1 MSAPLSVE
9 GGRDALLCAQYF
21 AKHHAEYSR
30 AELGRA
36 TVERL
41 IWREPGTS
49 INRVDYLC
57 DGGRLFV
64 AGDLG
69 DAIYITGAH
78 DLAWWTRC
86 DLSYFASKCDAS
98 EYGRGYKT
106 WDDAECR
113 ARVNGQVEQMRADGE
128 TVDADRVYAALY
140 AIGDGRDAWTEW
152 MRGEASDLFGDDW
165 WDFVPN
171 FGVRPDQRCALHL
184 AGLKAAMTQLRATEH
199 PDAAAFDFSRSI
211 PTAVAG
217 STYTA
222 PLAGP
227 TP

>member
-1 MSAPLSVE
+1 MSTEAKERS
-9 GGRDALLCAQYF
+9 RDESLRAEYF
-21 AKHHAEYSR
+21 AKHLAEYSR

-41 IWREPGTS
+41 IWRAPGTS

-86 DLSYFASKCDAS
+86 DLHYFASKCDAS

-106 WDDAECR
+106 WDDDACR
-113 ARVNGQVEQMRADGE
+113 GRVNEQVEQMRADGE
-128 TVDADRVYAALY
+128 TVDAERVSAALN
-140 AIGDGRDAWTEW
+140 AIDYGRDVWQEW
-152 MRGEASDLFGDDW
+152 MRDEASDLFGDEW
-165 WDFVPN
+165 WDFVPTW
-171 FGVRPDQRCALHL
+171 GIVPDQRCALHL
-184 AGLKAAMTQLRATEH
+184 AGLKAAMAQLRAATPALSATE
-199 PDAAAFDFSRSI
+199 
-211 PTAVAG
+211 
-217 STYTA
+217 A
-222 PLAGP
+222 PANAR
-227 TP
+227 